1 MAEASLGQTI
11 GPAVVLMS
19 AAVVAVPLFRR
30 IGLGSVLGY
39 FAAGVL
45 VGPSIL
51 GLFTNAQSILHLG
64 RDQLAS
70 DDATQK
76 GSAVR

>member
-1 MAEASLGQTI
+1 MG
-11 GPAVVLMS
+11 

-30 IGLGSVLGY
+30 LGLGSVLGY

-51 GLFTNAQSILHLG
+51 GVFADRS
-64 RDQLAS
+64 
-70 DDATQK
+70 
-76 GSAVR
+76 